1 MILLLKTAS
10 IFRVAEME
18 KKKDETVKHQTTKH
32 FSESKSVVAKEDS
45 DDDEE
50 DFEEF
55 LDWRNK
61 K

>member
-1 MILLLKTAS
+1 MRRILIV
-10 IFRVAEME
+10 IFIDRVVIME
-18 KKKDETVKHQTTKH
+18 KKIEESLKP
-32 FSESKSVVAKEDS
+32 ESKPSNETKSTEKADS
-45 DDDEE
+45 DEDEE

>member
-1 MILLLKTAS
+1 
-10 IFRVAEME
+10 ME
-18 KKKDETVKHQTTKH
+18 KKIEESLKP
-32 FSESKSVVAKEDS
+32 ESKPSNEAKLTKKTDS
-45 DDDEE
+45 DEDDE